1 MLVADRLIVTGTSE
15 DALSISPYT
24 GEILGHQ
31 KLSAAAAPL
40 VPVVADGTVL
50 VVTNDGRLLA
60 MR

>member
-1 MLVADRLIVTGTSE
+1 MTGTSQ

-24 GEILGHQ
+24 GEILGHIE
-31 KLSAAAAPL
+31 LSAAAAPL

-60 MR
+60 LR